1 MYRVSS
7 CAAAVLPALCAAG
20 VPAAADDAAT
30 YERASA
36 AEAIAACSR
45 AIQRTPKAAWA
56 CSNRGLPYIDPEQ
69 YDRAAPD
76 LDQALRLDPKL
87 APVRGNRGL
96 AWLNRRTTT
105 GAGPCR
111 IRESRDAT
119 RPRLRRG
126 RSLAK

>member
-1 MYRVSS
+1 
-7 CAAAVLPALCAAG
+7 VLPALCAAG